1 MLLKTEIK
9 PLQATASNTF
19 IHIVKQTGQRLSE
32 TCQKCGKPASK
43 YFTVYNPYNYSY
55 FDVKVCGQCYSDY
68 TPAVKKSG
76 EVVWKRTKPVKTYIL
91 FTIIGSR
98 GAAEKL
104 SGLLDRFADSWFA
117 RLYARLSAYVVIALG
132 LIAVATVITSTR
144 WYMLNQGTEAFEKI
158 RGIYSNNP
166 LAGTGLLGVDP
177 MLPLLEVAVPFV
189 LALSLHELGHAFVL
203 RFYGYDIRRVGLL
216 LLGPFPAGAFVEPSG
231 SVEGKMSWRQ
241 SLQLAGSRVLMNVLL
256 GLAGLAALHVV
267 MAGVVPLTP
276 EAAKHLSVYRDN
288 FNLQLVPPLL
298 LSALG
303 INTPMYA
310 PAGWYTHVL
319 LGDAY
324 VVPLRLA
331 GYTASLNLLV
341 ALFNSLPVRILDGGL
356 AFQSLLKSKMGDRGA
371 LIAVKYATVII
382 ASMIG
387 YMALIVRV

>member
-1 MLLKTEIK
+1 L
-9 PLQATASNTF
+9 P
-19 IHIVKQTGQRLSE
+19 E
-32 TCQKCGKPASK
+32 TCQRCNRPAAK
-43 YFTVYNPYNYSY
+43 EFTVYNPFRYSY
-55 FDVKVCGQCYSDY
+55 LDVKVCEDCYSNY
-68 TPAVKKSG
+68 TPTVKKSG
-76 EVVWKRTKPVKTYIL
+76 EIVWKRTKPFKTYVL

-98 GAAEKL
+98 RAAGKV
-104 SGLLDRFADSWFA
+104 SNLLDRVVGTWFA
-117 RLYARLSAYVVIALG
+117 RLYVRLSAYVVIALG

-231 SVEGKMSWRQ
+231 SVDGKMGWRQ
-241 SLQLAGSRVLMNVLL
+241 ALELAGSGVLMNVLL
-256 GLAGLAALHVV
+256 GLAGLVALHIV

-298 LSALG
+298 LSA
-303 INTPMYA
+303 
-310 PAGWYTHVL
+310 
-319 LGDAY
+319 
-324 VVPLRLA
+324 
-331 GYTASLNLLV
+331 
-341 ALFNSLPVRILDGGL
+341 
-356 AFQSLLKSKMGDRGA
+356 
-371 LIAVKYATVII
+371 
-382 ASMIG
+382 
-387 YMALIVRV
+387 